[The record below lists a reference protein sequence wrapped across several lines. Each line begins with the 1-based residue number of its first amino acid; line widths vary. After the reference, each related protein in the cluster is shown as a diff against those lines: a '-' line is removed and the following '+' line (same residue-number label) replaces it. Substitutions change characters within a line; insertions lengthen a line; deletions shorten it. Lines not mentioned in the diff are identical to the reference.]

1 MKIRKLDVVLAIAL
15 LLCLAFS
22 IYQYSN
28 ASTLKKDNDRL
39 LTEKNELDK
48 QISALNTEVSG
59 LKSDY
64 SALQTELTEA
74 SEANTAL
81 VDTDQK
87 VQQEIAA
94 ANATLKQCQAMLAN
108 MRDVLGMSQ
117 AEVSEENPTET
128 TEPTSIIHAQ
138 NLNRLTDMV
147 FQNAGL
153 IQSGVNS
160 LHQTVQDQVKQL
172 NENEKTIQSINSE
185 LKELKE
191 KLTAAETTVQE
202 KDTFI
207 KDCETK
213 IAEYEAQ
220 LTMMRTT
227 VDEWLTPPAS
237 EGKEE

>member
-1 MKIRKLDVVLAIAL
+1 
-15 LLCLAFS
+15 
-22 IYQYSN
+22 
-28 ASTLKKDNDRL
+28 
-39 LTEKNELDK
+39 
-48 QISALNTEVSG
+48 
-59 LKSDY
+59 
-64 SALQTELTEA
+64 
-74 SEANTAL
+74 
-81 VDTDQK
+81 
-87 VQQEIAA
+87 
-94 ANATLKQCQAMLAN
+94 MLAN

-227 VDEWLTPPAS
+227 VDEWLTPSAS